1 MTSIF
6 LRKSLSLSAVLVSLL
21 AFASGGAPRVNAQ
34 APPLDLHCAYVE
46 MGQGLYA
53 EPSMHC
59 FDLQYACPAG
69 HPWGCFKRELVFEE
83 GFVQSPGGPD
93 RRVTAQPFGYVD
105 KSKMHWDVPVGYPT
119 DGASIPEA
127 FKPFIGGS
135 WTEQYVPAAVLHDFY
150 IRRLT
155 SAPETVHRLFFHA
168 LLAKGVAPDRAKL
181 MYWAVRNFGPQWKSI
196 DLAAYEKTRQEN
208 LERIRRENE
217 AFEAEYSACLE
228 RHLEELRNP
237 SGEAW
242 AVCPLDGKYQF
253 ILDFITTA
261 ADEITKAGS
270 TIMDD
275 FNAGRCVEESPGKYF
290 CP

>member
-6 LRKSLSLSAVLVSLL
+6 LRKLLSRTAVSISLL
-21 AFASGGAPRVNAQ
+21 CIVSNSSPVKAQ
-34 APPLDLHCAYVE
+34 APALDLRCAYVDI
-46 MGQGLYA
+46 GAGLYG
-53 EPSMHC
+53 EPTMHC
-59 FDLQYACPAG
+59 FDMQFACPPG
-69 HPWGCFKRELVFEE
+69 HTWGCFKRELVFEE
-83 GFVQSPGGPD
+83 GLVQSPGEPD
-93 RRVTAQPFGYVD
+93 RRVTAQQFGFSD
-105 KSKMHWDVPVGYPT
+105 KWSTHWDVPIGYAT
-119 DGASIPEA
+119 DGASIPPA

-135 WTEQYVPAAVLHDFY
+135 WSEQYVPAAVLHDFY

-196 DLAAYEKTRQEN
+196 DLAAYEKTRQED

-228 RHLEELRNP
+228 RHLEELRRP

-242 AVCPLDGKYQF
+242 GVCPLDGKHQF
-253 ILDFITTA
+253 ILDFMTIA
-261 ADEITKAGS
+261 ADEITKAGN

-275 FNAGRCVEESPGKYF
+275 LNAGRCVEEAPGKYF